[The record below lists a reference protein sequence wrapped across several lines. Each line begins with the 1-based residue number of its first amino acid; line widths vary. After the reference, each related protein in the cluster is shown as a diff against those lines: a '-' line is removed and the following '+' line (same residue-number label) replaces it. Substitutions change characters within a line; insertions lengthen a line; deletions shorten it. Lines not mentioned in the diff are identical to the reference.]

1 MARQDVTSADE
12 TALADS
18 SPLEE
23 IVSETALQSRR
34 LGLIELLDKDLQISM
49 LENALKRD
57 RLAGTL
63 LFFGPEGSG
72 KSSLAFWLAAAL
84 NCTTNEGRT
93 APCFQCNSCC
103 KIQSLNHPDVLW
115 IFPLPG
121 SFYKGEH
128 LDEMRLAKIFEQK
141 RLEPWIE
148 LQFAEKSEHHL
159 AAVRRIRQE
168 ASRSCYEGRRKVF
181 VITGA
186 DRLRIEAA
194 NAFLKLLEE
203 PWPNVILIL
212 CSDRPVSLLPTILS
226 RCQRLQVTRPGVS
239 TLTGLLES
247 RFGIPAEEAGKLLAL
262 ADGNLAGTLRM
273 KSEDSYQA
281 QKEWVDNTFQ
291 AVLEPGY
298 SGCYA
303 LVDNRKGPM
312 YNRGDFE
319 RYLALLTQALQDSL
333 LIRLS
338 GPKGEDASPGST
350 PKKGPISKYAD
361 RVADSQALVKLI
373 TRMVNLRDE
382 LNRNVNLR
390 LLGWSILKDMKEVIG
405 DGA

>member
-1 MARQDVTSADE
+1 MN
-12 TALADS
+12 
-18 SPLEE
+18 
-23 IVSETALQSRR
+23 ETALQSRK
-34 LGLIELLDKDLQISM
+34 LGLIELLDKELQVSM
-49 LENALKRD
+49 LESALKRD

-84 NCTTNEGRT
+84 NCNENKGLA
-93 APCFQCNSCC
+93 APCFQCNSCR
-103 KIQSLNHPDVLW
+103 KIQSLNHPDVFW

-121 SFYKGEH
+121 SFYKGGH
-128 LDEMRLAKIFEQK
+128 RDEAKLAKIFEQK

-159 AAVRRIRQE
+159 AAVSRIRQE
-168 ASRSCYEGRRKVF
+168 SSRSCYEGRRKVF
-181 VITGA
+181 VVTGA

-203 PWPNVILIL
+203 PWPNMTLIL
-212 CSDRPVSLLPTILS
+212 CSDRPASLLPTILS
-226 RCQRLQVTRPGVS
+226 RCQRLQVTRPGLS

-247 RFGIPAEEAGKLLAL
+247 RFGIPAEQAGEVLSL
-262 ADGNLAGTLRM
+262 ADGNLAQALRV
-273 KSEDSYQA
+273 KSEDSFQA
-281 QKEWVDNTFQ
+281 QKEWMNNTFR

-298 SGCYA
+298 SACYA
-303 LVDNRKGPM
+303 LVENRKGPM

-319 RYLALLTQALQDSL
+319 RYLAFLAQALRDSL
-333 LIRLS
+333 LIRLG
-338 GPKGEDASPGST
+338 GPKGGKASPGSNRT
-350 PKKGPISKYAD
+350 TSPISRYAD
-361 RVADSQALVKLI
+361 RVADSQALIKLI
-373 TRMVNLRDE
+373 TRMANLRDE

-390 LLGWSILKDMKEVIG
+390 LLGWSLLKNMKEVIG